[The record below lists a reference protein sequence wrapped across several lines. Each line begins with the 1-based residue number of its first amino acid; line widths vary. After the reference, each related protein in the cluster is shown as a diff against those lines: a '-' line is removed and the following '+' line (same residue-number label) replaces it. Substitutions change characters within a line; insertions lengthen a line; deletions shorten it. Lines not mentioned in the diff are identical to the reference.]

1 MRVCCCG
8 ARPADSCERE
18 RLNSPNVTY
27 TSFSDSEAVDL
38 EEPEPPAPAIDP
50 SVLAPSETESG
61 TPELAAVSIS
71 TSQTEATPTT
81 PMKSTSPN
89 RTTGFTTPVPPPPP
103 PAALALSTHS
113 AHGSDESL
121 SAGPPVGLAI
131 WIG

>member
-1 MRVCCCG
+1 MRICCCG
-8 ARPADSCERE
+8 ARPADSYERE

-38 EEPEPPAPAIDP
+38 EEPPAPAIDP
-50 SVLAPSETESG
+50 SVLAPSEIESG

-71 TSQTEATPTT
+71 TSQTEAAPTT

-89 RTTGFTTPVPPPPP
+89 RTTGFTTPAPPPPP

-113 AHGSDESL
+113 AHGSEESL
-121 SAGPPVGLAI
+121 SAGPPIGLAI